1 MKQRVLLISRSL
13 QMGGVEKNTV
23 NLANTLVAQ
32 GHEVHILCFKKRYHL
47 KPDRRVYVHFH
58 DFDRINRRTIIGYVY
73 DLLTRLTLSAVLRKS
88 GFIWRG
94 LYYIIYFRIFLHFLE
109 KKYGTVDKMI
119 ARGQGAFEYL
129 WALKDPRFYQ
139 VLVCPL
145 QIKNNILDKWYTRLI
160 YQGKNSV
167 ANSTG
172 VKESYLSKL
181 NTYGLK
187 ADDIPIIP
195 NPCPIK
201 EIQRLAE
208 EKADLPN
215 RPYIVHVGRLTL
227 QKNQPL
233 LLEAYA
239 ESKIDEPLVIVGS
252 GQEEAKL
259 RNLAAKLDIT
269 EKVLFVGQRENPYPW
284 MKHAKLFVLTS
295 LFEGFGLVNVESL
308 ACGTPV
314 VAVDCPGGIR
324 DILIEEQSELITEP
338 NPKAI
343 ADKIRYALAH
353 PPFIKA
359 EWYQK
364 FDAPNVA
371 KMFLQLQDV

>member
-1 MKQRVLLISRSL
+1 MKQRLLLISRSL

-23 NLANTLVAQ
+23 NLANTLVEQ

-47 KPDRRVYVHFH
+47 QPDKRVYVHFH
-58 DFDRINRRTIIGYVY
+58 DFDRINRLTIIGYIY
-73 DLLTRLTLSAVLRKS
+73 DLLTRLTLSVVLRKS
-88 GFIWRG
+88 GFVWRG
-94 LYYIIYFRIFLHFLE
+94 IYYVIYFRIFLYFLE

-129 WALKDPRFYQ
+129 WMLKDPRFYQ

-145 QIKNNILDKWYTRLI
+145 HMRYSFRDKWYTKLI
-160 YQGKNSV
+160 YEGKNSV

-172 VKESYLSKL
+172 VKESYLAKMKA
-181 NTYGLK
+181 YGFR
-187 ADDIPIIP
+187 ANDIPVIP

-201 EIQRLAE
+201 EIQSLAE
-208 EKADLPN
+208 EKVDLPE

-239 ESKIDEPLVIVGS
+239 ESNIEEPLVIVGS
-252 GQEEAKL
+252 GQEESKL
-259 RNLAAKLDIT
+259 RNLAAKLNIT
-269 EKVLFVGQRENPYPW
+269 DKVIFVGQKANPYPW
-284 MKHAKLFVLTS
+284 MKHARLFVLTS

-324 DILIEEQSELITEP
+324 DILVEDQSEFIVEP

-343 ADKIRYALAH
+343 AQKIRYALAH

-371 KMFLQLQDV
+371 KMFLRLRGI